1 MPYGGL
7 NISSLILRIQK
18 LKKMKK
24 LLSFAERVL
33 QSSSPSSSSS
43 STWDDGKY
51 ADNISNIDNV
61 NNSIDDASFSSSVS
75 SSSLVGAVS
84 RHPHQSASRRD
95 SNRVR
100 VAYVRPRSGMMEFD
114 HYEYYSEDEDPSFTD
129 PIPTPMVRVMD
140 GSFDPVDAEMYECM
154 LHHETMFLQG
164 LNAQNVSVSASL
176 NASFV
181 SAAVYAANNGVMD
194 TSVEEST
201 ELLICADSDP
211 ANNTNRSGI
220 YHSSNSVTSVDINV
234 GNTPIKRK
242 FNEVERTMRS
252 DVAHS
257 DAVGFLSPIAKIPS
271 ISSRLS
277 SSQEGQSHLLA
288 DIYAGVNNTEDSF
301 VDPDSPLLSCN
312 ELATIGSLDH
322 LQALHNNDLYNDT
335 IDEEESVR
343 DPVRDGINNEAVNT
357 TILNNSTQAAAA
369 VDSLVEA
376 CASYGMDLV
385 CTAMDP
391 TADQPLDAEQRLE
404 CSGNCSTMIGVA
416 LTSSQ
421 PSQHTL
427 VAQPRTNVSTAS
439 PLPGIRP
446 SPPSTSVSSS
456 HRNLLASPLSST
468 GPLMQTQYFM
478 YEDSL
483 TQQTQP
489 SSHSSLSPTQLYRA
503 NTLANATSIYTD
515 NSHVHT
521 SNTTSSNTGHNAVR
535 ASSVPVR
542 ADASC
547 PATAVVVD
555 NLVPKFDIYAHLNDS
570 CSNDSMTDSQ
580 EDAATATT
588 RCVVE
593 PTTNATTANTQ
604 PKAIA
609 SILVA
614 ADPTPT
620 PPATI
625 VVVDK
630 DPLRLSTWPARIWE
644 RVHIPLSLPSP
655 ESIQAHSH
663 GCIVYWLTSCLR
675 VQENLALASAVA
687 LAKKLTLPIIIMVRI
702 EGLL

>member
-1 MPYGGL
+1 
-7 NISSLILRIQK
+7 
-18 LKKMKK
+18 
-24 LLSFAERVL
+24 
-33 QSSSPSSSSS
+33 
-43 STWDDGKY
+43 
-51 ADNISNIDNV
+51 
-61 NNSIDDASFSSSVS
+61 
-75 SSSLVGAVS
+75 
-84 RHPHQSASRRD
+84 
-95 SNRVR
+95 
-100 VAYVRPRSGMMEFD
+100 MMEFD
-114 HYEYYSEDEDPSFTD
+114 HYEYYSEDEDPSFMD
-129 PIPTPMVRVMD
+129 PVPTPIVRVMD
-140 GSFDPVDAEMYECM
+140 GSYDPVDAEMYECM

-164 LNAQNVSVSASL
+164 LNAQNVSVSASV
-176 NASFV
+176 NASSM
-181 SAAVYAANNGVMD
+181 SAAVYTANDGVMD
-194 TSVEEST
+194 TSVEDST

-211 ANNTNRSGI
+211 ANNTNHSDI
-220 YHSSNSVTSVDINV
+220 YHSSNSVTSVDIKV

-242 FNEVERTMRS
+242 FNEVEGTMRS
-252 DVAHS
+252 DVGAHS

-312 ELATIGSLDH
+312 ELATIGSLDQ
-322 LQALHNNDLYNDT
+322 LQALHNNDFYTDT
-335 IDEEESVR
+335 IDEGESVH
-343 DPVRDGINNEAVNT
+343 DPVGDGTYNEAVNT

-369 VDSLVEA
+369 VDSLVETS
-376 CASYGMDLV
+376 ASYGMDLV

-391 TADQPLDAEQRLE
+391 TADPPLDAEQRLE
-404 CSGNCSTMIGVA
+404 CSGNCRTLVGVA

-427 VAQPRTNVSTAS
+427 LAQPRTNVSTAS
-439 PLPGIRP
+439 PLPGSRP
-446 SPPSTSVSSS
+446 SPPSTSASSS
-456 HRNLLASPLSST
+456 HRNLLASPLSSA
-468 GPLMQTQYFM
+468 GPLMQTQHFM

-489 SSHSSLSPTQLYRA
+489 SSHSSLSQTQLYRA
-503 NTLANATSIYTD
+503 NTPANATSIYPD
-515 NSHVHT
+515 SSHVHA
-521 SNTTSSNTGHNAVR
+521 SNTTSS
-535 ASSVPVR
+535 VPVR
-542 ADASC
+542 SDASC
-547 PATAVVVD
+547 PATAVVVG
-555 NLVPKFDIYAHLNDS
+555 NLIPKFDIYAHLNDS

-580 EDAATATT
+580 EDATTATT